1 MKRIL
6 LIVVCC
12 LCLCG
17 CNSMQSD
24 FQVSEIKTDVIG
36 KNGISEAW
44 TKLYFKVK
52 NISNYT
58 CNHIKAVVEFK
69 SGNLVVTEELNSL
82 NGISYSEPLGPN
94 EVADLEGTI
103 FKDYDGYTASIKNI
117 YCYDKVSIK

>member
-1 MKRIL
+1 MLLVKMEYPKRGQSYIL
-6 LIVVCC
+6 KSKI
-12 LCLCG
+12 
-17 CNSMQSD
+17 
-24 FQVSEIKTDVIG
+24 FQII
-36 KNGISEAW
+36 
-44 TKLYFKVK
+44 L
-52 NISNYT
+52 
-58 CNHIKAVVEFK
+58 K